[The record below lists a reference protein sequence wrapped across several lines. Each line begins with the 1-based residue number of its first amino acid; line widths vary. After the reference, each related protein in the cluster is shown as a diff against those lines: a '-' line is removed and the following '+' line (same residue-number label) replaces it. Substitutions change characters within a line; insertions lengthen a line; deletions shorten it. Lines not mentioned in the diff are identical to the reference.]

1 MARHSETHNLPD
13 SPKEYPPRTLAT
25 EDIVDEKKSVNTP
38 ARVTLKDGIT
48 KREDSTDGATTASCV
63 AATESGEA
71 TAKAQ
76 EVSVIERGKTELDG
90 AESSISNELTTPI
103 KHLIF
108 DDRNRAKEC
117 SPKEL
122 ATSDEAKSRMR
133 AEPLSLNVSQNS
145 SLQATP
151 LQSRKSSWQT
161 SIELSSEYELV
172 EKEDAMSL
180 NSKQGVES
188 AASMPDAL
196 CNCSCEGWAEIMI
209 RRPTGNTSW
218 MMKIENMVGT
228 ESEIGKLGDIVS
240 LAAAVDAEDFK
251 SSVRKCNLENH
262 LFGLFVL
269 TLVTINRQVIL
280 EGQIIYQNSVRDFC
294 DFEIT

>member
-1 MARHSETHNLPD
+1 M
-13 SPKEYPPRTLAT
+13 
-25 EDIVDEKKSVNTP
+25 VDEKKSVNIS
-38 ARVTLKDGIT
+38 ARVTVKDCIT
-48 KREDSTDGATTASCV
+48 KREVSTDGATTASCV

-76 EVSVIERGKTELDG
+76 EVSVIESERAKTELPG
-90 AESSISNELTTPI
+90 EIESSTSTKLTTPI
-103 KHLIF
+103 KYLAF
-108 DDRNRAKEC
+108 DDKSRAKES

-122 ATSDEAKSRMR
+122 AISDEAKSRIR

-161 SIELSSEYELV
+161 SIELSSEYELI

-188 AASMPDAL
+188 AAPMVDAL

-218 MMKIENMVGT
+218 MMKIENTVGT
-228 ESEIGKLGDIVS
+228 ESEMGKLGDIVS
-240 LAAAVDAEDFK
+240 LAAAVEAEDFK
-251 SSVRKCNLENH
+251 SSVRKCDFENN

-269 TLVTINRQVIL
+269 TWSQLI
-280 EGQIIYQNSVRDFC
+280 VR
-294 DFEIT
+294 